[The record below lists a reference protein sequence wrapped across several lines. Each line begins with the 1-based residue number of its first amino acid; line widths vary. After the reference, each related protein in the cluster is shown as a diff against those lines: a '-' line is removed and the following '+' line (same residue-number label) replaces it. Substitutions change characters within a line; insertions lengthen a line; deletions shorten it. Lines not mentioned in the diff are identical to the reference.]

1 MRRMTLPVVLAAG
14 LALVACGDEGDE
26 TAIALDENRQLGELT
41 TEEASQVCDDLKQ
54 PMKLAKADQCDLVGL
69 LNSSEVEDCVA
80 IWRQCLLSA
89 GEPLTSTRCFTYDFE
104 GCVVTVAEAKT
115 CLIAMADTLKAL
127 SCGSSLDLLQPPAEC
142 VGVRAFCPSILENGE
157 GF

>member
-1 MRRMTLPVVLAAG
+1 MKRMTLLGVLAAG
-14 LALVACGDEGDE
+14 LALVACGDEGGE
-26 TAIALDENRQLGELT
+26 TAIALDENQQLGELT
-41 TEEASQVCDDLKQ
+41 TEEGSQVCDDLEQ
-54 PMKLAKADQCDLVGL
+54 PMKLSKADQCDLIAL
-69 LNSSEVEDCVA
+69 LNSSEIGDCVA
-80 IWRQCLLSA
+80 IWRQCLISA

-115 CLIAMADTLKAL
+115 CLIAMAGTLKEL

-142 VGVRAFCPSILENGE
+142 VGVRALCPSILENGE